1 MNIHK
6 SLPEKAIKPN
16 TSLPFDIQLLI
27 KQKRKIKR
35 AFIKS
40 RNPFLKTV
48 LNATSKK
55 IKKQIKT
62 HRTADVQN
70 RIRSLQVNNDPK
82 SWKTLKK
89 EMGYPS
95 KGSSYPDITNGT
107 TSAKT
112 DGDKLKLFV
121 EQLKSVFTTKI
132 DLKDKKLESEI
143 RNFLILSIQDY

>member
-1 MNIHK
+1 
-6 SLPEKAIKPN
+6 
-16 TSLPFDIQLLI
+16 
-27 KQKRKIKR
+27 
-35 AFIKS
+35 
-40 RNPFLKTV
+40 
-48 LNATSKK
+48 
-55 IKKQIKT
+55 
-62 HRTADVQN
+62 
-70 RIRSLQVNNDPK
+70 
-82 SWKTLKK
+82 
-89 EMGYPS
+89 MGYPS